1 MMLIQ
6 ARRRRENFG
15 FLPLRGLSHTPPG
28 VGGGVPDLS
37 GKHLDPGKLSGRTP
51 MGGGDSAAV
60 PNARHYHD

>member
-28 VGGGVPDLS
+28 VGGWVPDLS

-51 MGGGDSAAV
+51 MSGIGGFGIGSCAIPV
-60 PNARHYHD
+60 F